1 VEREPKKVQ
10 IFLAVTISFFLL
22 VFSGYLYYHNL
33 GETNFF
39 SADLSFE
46 NPDQENAL
54 VDQQKEFRVSV
65 LNFFSFPF
73 LPEASLF
80 EQFLGFSYQ
89 IPSLERQRLVIR
101 C

>member
-1 VEREPKKVQ
+1 VEKNRKKVQ
-10 IFLAVTISFFLL
+10 FFFVIAISFFLL

-33 GETNFF
+33 GEANLF

-46 NPDQENAL
+46 NPDQENAF

-65 LNFFSFPF
+65 LNFFSILF
-73 LPEASLF
+73 LPGASLF
-80 EQFLGFSYQ
+80 EQFLGFSYR
-89 IPSLERQRLVIR
+89 IPSLEQETFVIR